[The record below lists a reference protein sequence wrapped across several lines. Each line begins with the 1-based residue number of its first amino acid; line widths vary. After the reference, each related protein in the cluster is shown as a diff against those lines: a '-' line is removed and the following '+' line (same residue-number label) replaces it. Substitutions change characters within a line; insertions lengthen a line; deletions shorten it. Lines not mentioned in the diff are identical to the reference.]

1 MPASSLQLIRNWLP
15 FGRRQDS
22 LTETRALHGWLDEL
36 AGAPPL
42 AVAQSLLNKLH
53 GFIAE
58 ERNQHA
64 RLKLLEAFYGEA
76 RRILP
81 GIEEQVGAAPLPLPS
96 EALQA
101 ALAAD
106 DLLKGLAA
114 GYGAIVANARAQKL
128 PSGTQQLGRI
138 ACARQ
143 IACLVR
149 RQQLA
154 YRAYAPA
161 SENSWLQLHQAYE
174 YARLGG
180 FADFQDRHGTLE
192 TLYVGALLLAYA
204 DPSKFSRGDI
214 PSLMDCVGHYAPL
227 GRVMAPAA
235 AAALRGAKRNALFV
249 VGASDAHAGRRCDSD
264 GPDKAVATAGWL
276 LDCSILIGTLEQV
289 LDSTEK
295 GRAPPL
301 DEPAIALPVLR
312 TVLNMWRGQPT
323 RRFAR
328 QKFRPRADL
337 FVGLDHVVATLAGK
351 SWPVR
356 REDARHATESLSEWA
371 ILDESPDGFGIRY
384 LKGDTRQIQVGEVV
398 GLRPRERDRLHV
410 CLVRRVVNAGV
421 ARLEVGLQ
429 TLSPHAIAIAI
440 GGAAQPIHALL
451 LPSMPGH
458 RGEAGVIVPVD
469 SVINGSLIEAPD
481 GISAWRVDRLM
492 EVHEHH
498 EIWHLQPAA

>member
-1 MPASSLQLIRNWLP
+1 MSASSLQLIRNWLP

-22 LTETRALHGWLDEL
+22 PAETRALHGWLDEL
-36 AGAPPL
+36 TGAPAL
-42 AVAQSLLNKLH
+42 AVAQSLLNKLQ
-53 GFIAE
+53 GFIVE
-58 ERNQHA
+58 ERNLHA

-76 RRILP
+76 RRVLP
-81 GIEEQVGAAPLPLPS
+81 SIEEQVGVAPLPLPS

-106 DLLKGLAA
+106 NLLKALAS
-114 GYGAIVANARAQKL
+114 GYGTIVSSVRAQRL

-180 FADFQDRHGTLE
+180 FTDFQDSQGKLE
-192 TLYVGALLLAYA
+192 ALYVGALLLAYA
-204 DPSKFSRGDI
+204 DPTKFSRGDI
-214 PSLMDCVGHYAPL
+214 ASLIDCVAHYAAL
-227 GRVMAPAA
+227 ARVNEPAA
-235 AAALRGAKRNALFV
+235 RMSLRGAKLNALFV
-249 VGASDAHAGRRCDSD
+249 VGAADKHAGRRSDSD
-264 GPDKAVATAGWL
+264 GSDKDAATASWL
-276 LDCSILIGTLEQV
+276 IDCGTLIGALEQV
-289 LDSTEK
+289 LDRTEK
-295 GRAPPL
+295 GHSPNPQ
-301 DEPAIALPVLR
+301 EPAIPLPVLR
-312 TVLNMWRGQPT
+312 NVLNMWRGQPT

-351 SWPVR
+351 SWPTR
-356 REDARHATESLSEWA
+356 REDAKNAVESLSEWA

-440 GGAAQPIHALL
+440 GGSAHPIHALL
-451 LPSMPGH
+451 LPSMPGY
-458 RGEAGVIVPVD
+458 RGEAGVIAPVD
-469 SVINGSLIEAPD
+469 SVINGSLIEAPS
-481 GISAWRVDRLM
+481 GAQAWRVDRLM
-492 EVHEHH
+492 EVHKHH
-498 EIWHLQPAA
+498 EIWHLQTAA